1 MRTPV
6 REKGLLFTE
15 AGLYCHP
22 LTALGAPARDYST
35 AALGF
40 HPSAKS
46 VGLRPVAPVGL
57 ESALGHE
64 LWVLLIPSNVWNAKE
79 KYK

>member
-1 MRTPV
+1 M
-6 REKGLLFTE
+6 ELLFTE
-15 AGLYCHP
+15 AGLHRHP
-22 LTALGAPARDYST
+22 LAALGAAARDDGT
-35 AALGF
+35 AGLGL
-40 HPSAKS
+40 HPGAKS
-46 VGLRPVAPVGL
+46 VRLRAVAPVGL